1 MVRGVRCDDGEM
13 LRAVRARLLRSGEKN
28 CWLEITLDEGKNRQI
43 RRMLEALG
51 VEVLRLVR
59 VAIGPLPLG
68 ETGQGSLSSPECR
81 REGGARSC
89 HVCEISRRNKSST
102 VKYTRFREARLS
114 ATFDIQMDD
123 LTFLSA
129 VVMARQIREKE
140 ISPVELAEAHL
151 AKIERLNPRLN
162 AFVDLDGKRV
172 RREAASAEDAVM
184 NGDALGPLHGVPISI
199 KSSLEVKG
207 LRCESGTRL
216 RAGYIATQD
225 APLVARL
232 RDAGAIVLGVTNTPE
247 MLMAW
252 ETDNL
257 LYGRTNSPW
266 DLERTP
272 GGSSGGEAAA
282 IAAGMS
288 AGGVGSDGG
297 GSIRVPAHFSG
308 ICGLKPTPGRIP
320 STGHFPASGG
330 PFALIGVVG
339 PMARTVA
346 DLKALFEVMQGP
358 DDGDPCAAPVAL
370 RWPSDDEIRKLRVGY
385 FEDDGRTPVTPET
398 RAAVR
403 SAAEGLRRAGLQVEP
418 FRPEGLEEA
427 RVLWKKFFVAA
438 GGMLIRPMF
447 NRREHDLS
455 PILKQFLEWSA
466 AEPPLTGEAVLDAWI
481 RRDVARADFLAQMRT
496 YPILLC
502 PAAAIP
508 AFRHGERSW
517 TVDGKKVDYLDA
529 WSYTEFFN
537 LLGNPAAVV
546 PVSQSLEGFPIGVQI
561 VGRPWEE
568 EQVLAVAE
576 LLERYCGTGKAPPIA

>member
-1 MVRGVRCDDGEM
+1 MSD
-13 LRAVRARLLRSGEKN
+13 LNFLPAVSMAE
-28 CWLEITLDEGKNRQI
+28 QI
-43 RRMLEALG
+43 RTKK
-51 VEVLRLVR
+51 
-59 VAIGPLPLG
+59 I
-68 ETGQGSLSSPECR
+68 SS
-81 REGGARSC
+81 
-89 HVCEISRRNKSST
+89 
-102 VKYTRFREARLS
+102 
-114 ATFDIQMDD
+114 
-123 LTFLSA
+123 
-129 VVMARQIREKE
+129 
-140 ISPVELAEAHL
+140 VELVEAHL
-151 AKIERLNPRLN
+151 AQIDKLNPKLN
-162 AFVDLDGKRV
+162 AFVQVDAERALR
-172 RREAASAEDAVM
+172 AAHDSEKAVM
-184 NGDALGPLHGVPISI
+184 QEEALGPLHGVPISI
-199 KSSLEVKG
+199 KSSISVAG

-216 RAGYIATQD
+216 RAGLVSPHD
-225 APLVARL
+225 APLVTRL
-232 RDAGAIVLGVTNTPE
+232 KNAGAIVLGVTNTPE

-320 STGHFPASGG
+320 ATGHFPVSAG

-346 DLKALFEVMQGP
+346 DLKVLFEVMQGP
-358 DDGDPCAAPVAL
+358 DDGDTCAAPVPV
-370 RWPSDDEIRKLRVGY
+370 RWPGEDDVKKLRIGY

-403 SAAEGLRRAGLQVEP
+403 TAAEALRGAGFQVEP
-418 FRPEGLEEA
+418 FQPEGLDEA
-427 RVLWKKFFVAA
+427 RQLWHKFFVVA
-438 GGMLIRPMF
+438 GGMLLKPMF
-447 NRREHDLS
+447 KEGDADLS

-466 AEPPLTGEAVLDAWI
+466 AEPAHTGRSLLDAWI
-481 RRDVARADFLAQMRT
+481 QRDLLRARFFAQMRH

-517 TVDGKKVDYLDA
+517 QVEGKTVNYLDA

-546 PVSQSLEGFPIGVQI
+546 PVGQSPEGLPIGVQI

-568 EQVLAVAE
+568 EQVLAVAAS
-576 LLERYCGTGKAPPIA
+576 LEKECGAWKIPPIA